1 MTENKRISS
10 IQKLAECAIMLAL
23 AVVLNEFTPIKL
35 PFGGAVTFFSQ
46 LPIVVISYRHGLRW
60 GLLTGLAM
68 GVIEMLFGLENFSYV
83 TGIAAYLILIF
94 ADYVIAFSALGLG
107 GVFRKTIKNQAL
119 SLAAGGALVSVI
131 RFLCHFISGVTIW
144 GGYAEDT
151 PVAIYSLTYNGS
163 YMLPEL
169 IITVIGALVLGSLID
184 FRSARLRGLNQSK
197 KASSAADAEEPAE
210 DNAE

>member
-1 MTENKRISS
+1 MQENRRISS
-10 IQKLAECAIMLAL
+10 IQKLAECGIMLAL
-23 AVVLNEFTPIKL
+23 AVVLNEFTPFKL
-35 PFGGAVTFFSQ
+35 PFGGSVTFFAQ
-46 LPIVVISYRHGLRW
+46 LPIVVISYRHGLKW
-60 GLLTGLAM
+60 GLLTGFTM

-107 GVFRKTIKNQAL
+107 GIFRKSIQNQAL

-131 RFLCHFISGVTIW
+131 RFVCHFVSGVTIW

-169 IITVIGALVLGSLID
+169 IITVIGALVLGSLLD
-184 FRSARLRGLNQSK
+184 FRYERIRPIRRSK
-197 KASSAADAEEPAE
+197 KAAADDTAYAPEESDME
-210 DNAE
+210 

>member
-1 MTENKRISS
+1 MQENKRISS

-23 AVVLNEFTPIKL
+23 AVVLNEFTPFKL
-35 PFGGAVTFFSQ
+35 PFGGSVTFFSQ
-46 LPIVVISYRHGLRW
+46 LPIVIVSYRHGLKW
-60 GLLTGLAM
+60 GLLTGFAM

-83 TGIAAYLILIF
+83 TGIAAYLILIL

-107 GVFRKTIKNQAL
+107 GLFRKSIRNQAL

-131 RFLCHFISGVTIW
+131 RFVCHFVSGVTIW

-169 IITVIGALVLGSLID
+169 IITVIGALVLGSLLD
-184 FRSARLRGLNQSK
+184 FRSARIRALRRGAKGDTSD
-197 KASSAADAEEPAE
+197 DAE
-210 DNAE
+210 

>member
-1 MTENKRISS
+1 MSENKSS
-10 IQKLAECAIMLAL
+10 ISAVQRLAECGVMLAL

-35 PFGGAVTFFSQ
+35 PYGGSVTFFSQ
-46 LPIVVISYRHGLRW
+46 LPIVVISYRHGVKW
-60 GLLTGLAM
+60 GLFTGLAM
-68 GVIEMLFGLENFSYV
+68 GVIEMLFGLANFSYV

-107 GVFRKTIKNQAL
+107 GVFRGSIKNQAL

-131 RFLCHFISGVTIW
+131 RFLCHFVSGATIW

-151 PVAIYSLTYNGS
+151 PVLIYSLTYNAS

-169 IITVIGALVLGSLID
+169 IITVIGALVIGSLLD
-184 FRSARLRGLNQSK
+184 LRSPRLKALKRGN
-197 KASSAADAEEPAE
+197 
-210 DNAE
+210 

>member
-1 MTENKRISS
+1 MQKTKNISS
-10 IQKLAECAIMLAL
+10 VQRLTECAIMLAL
-23 AVVLNEFTPIKL
+23 AVVLNEFTPFKL
-35 PFGGAVTFFSQ
+35 PFGGSVTFFAQ
-46 LPIVVISYRHGLRW
+46 LPIVLVSYRHGLKW
-60 GLLTGLAM
+60 GLLTGFAM
-68 GVIEMLFGLENFSYV
+68 GVIEILFGLENFSYV

-107 GVFRKTIKNQAL
+107 GVFRKSIRNQAL

-131 RFLCHFISGVTIW
+131 RFCCHFVSGVTIW

-169 IITVIGALVLGSLID
+169 IITVIGALALGSLLD
-184 FRSARLRGLNQSK
+184 FRAPRIGARRHAPQD
-197 KASSAADAEEPAE
+197 AAETEDPAQ
-210 DNAE
+210 DN

>member
-1 MTENKRISS
+1 MSENKRISS
-10 IQKLAECAIMLAL
+10 VQKLAECAIMLAL

-46 LPIVVISYRHGLRW
+46 LPIVVVSYRHGLRW

-184 FRSARLRGLNQSK
+184 FRSARLRGLKQSK

>member
-1 MTENKRISS
+1 MSENKRISS
-10 IQKLAECAIMLAL
+10 TQKLAECAIMLAL

-46 LPIVVISYRHGLRW
+46 LPIVVVSYRHGLRW